1 MTDNTTTSNDA
12 NAGDGSGS
20 PRGWMIAV
28 AVGLVV
34 ALIGV
39 IVLVATG
46 DDDSD
51 DESVT
56 TDSASAAT
64 TEAPA
69 TTEASETTAT
79 PETTD
84 APETT
89 EASETTDAPETTEA
103 PDTPELDFTIA
114 DIDDG
119 GTIPVNFTCDGSD
132 DPPVLTVTAVP
143 EGTQQLA
150 LIMDDPDAPTP
161 DPFVHWVVY
170 DIAGDAT
177 QITDGNDDFT
187 YGLNDF
193 GSEDWRGP
201 CPPPG
206 SGPHGYIFTLYALD
220 AVIELPEG
228 LDGRELAAAIEP
240 AVILEAE
247 VGATFER
254 E

>member
-1 MTDNTTTSNDA
+1 MTDDAATPNDV
-12 NAGDGSGS
+12 NDGDGSGS

-28 AVGLVV
+28 VVGVVV

-39 IVLVATG
+39 MVLVTSDG
-46 DDDSD
+46 DDSD

-64 TEAPA
+64 TESPA
-69 TTEASETTAT
+69 TTET
-79 PETTD
+79 PETPASTD

-89 EASETTDAPETTEA
+89 SAPETTEA
-103 PDTPELDFTIA
+103 PVDPELTFTIA

-119 GTIPVNFTCDGSD
+119 GTIPENFTCDGPND
-132 DPPVLTVTAVP
+132 VPVLTVTAVP

-150 LIMDDPDAPTP
+150 LIMDDADAPTP

-170 DIAGDAT
+170 SIAGDAT
-177 QITDGNDDFT
+177 EITDGIEEFT
-187 YGLNDF
+187 YGLNDTGTAGWF
-193 GSEDWRGP
+193 GP

-206 SGPHGYIFTLYALD
+206 DGLHDYVFTLYALD
-220 AVIELPEG
+220 AVIELPED
-228 LDGRELAAAIEP
+228 LDGRELATTIEP

-247 VGATFER
+247 VSATYER
-254 E
+254 Q